1 MQNKCSRRVNVAD
14 KKNEEIKRNPRSL
27 ETRSDNER
35 LTEWKPPSVLPD
47 PTPQKGWAFRWV
59 RTSMTGQSDNTNVS
73 MRFREGWD
81 PVKAVDHPEL
91 SVIPDHESRFPGCVE
106 VGGLLLCKTPVEF
119 TELGGLLL
127 CKAPEETAA
136 ARQQHYQQ
144 KAAQQMESVDQA
156 YMRENDP
163 RMPVL
168 APDRRSRTTF
178 GRGGS

>member
-1 MQNKCSRRVNVAD
+1 MQDKWLRRVNVAD
-14 KKNEEIKRNPRSL
+14 NNNEETKRTPRSL
-27 ETRSDNER
+27 ETRSDNKR
-35 LTEWKPPSVLPD
+35 PTEWKPPSVLPD

-73 MRFREGWD
+73 MRFREGWE

-106 VGGLLLCKTPVEF
+106 VGGLLLCK
-119 TELGGLLL
+119 
-127 CKAPEETAA
+127 APEETAA
-136 ARQQHYQQ
+136 ARSQHYQQ

>member
-1 MQNKCSRRVNVAD
+1 MQDKWLRRVNVAD
-14 KKNEEIKRNPRSL
+14 NNNEKIERTPRSL
-27 ETRSDNER
+27 ETRSDNKR
-35 LTEWKPPSVLPD
+35 PTEWKPPAVLPD

-59 RTSMTGQSDNTNVS
+59 RTTMTGQSDNTNVS
-73 MRFREGWD
+73 MRFREGWE

-91 SVIPDHESRFPGCVE
+91 SVIPDHESRFPGGVE
-106 VGGLLLCKTPVEF
+106 V
-119 TELGGLLL
+119 GGLLL

-136 ARQQHYQQ
+136 ARSKHYQE